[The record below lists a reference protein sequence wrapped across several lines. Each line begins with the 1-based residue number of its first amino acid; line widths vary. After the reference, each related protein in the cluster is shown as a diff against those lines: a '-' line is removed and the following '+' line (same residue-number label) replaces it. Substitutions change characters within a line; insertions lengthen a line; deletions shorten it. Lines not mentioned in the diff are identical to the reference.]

1 MSEKLTNELASENLE
16 DVNGGVIVIEKC
28 SAGLDDALELGT
40 DDANGDATLLDNAS
54 GRSTGRERL
63 LSTEVSRGIV

>member
-16 DVNGGVIVIEKC
+16 DVNGGVIVLEKC
-28 SAGLDDALELGT
+28 GVEVNDALELGT
-40 DDANGDATLLDNAS
+40 DDADGDATLLDNAS

-63 LSTEVSRGIV
+63 LSQETIRGIV

>member
-28 SAGLDDALELGT
+28 SADLDDALELGT

>member
-28 SAGLDDALELGT
+28 SADLDDALELGT
-40 DDANGDATLLDNAS
+40 DDANGDATLLDNAN